1 MTERELNGLYY
12 IEKEIESLAA
22 LLEELPEDAGLG
34 SVVLDGMPHGTDIG
48 DKTAAI
54 ALKRATLQK
63 QLQRAREKRMKES
76 SKIHTYIDGVQD
88 AEVRSIM
95 IMRFIELKSW
105 EEIGDKLFMYRK
117 TAARKMRKY
126 LDIH

>member
-12 IEKEIESLAA
+12 IEKEIESLTA

-54 ALKRATLQK
+54 ALKRARLQK
-63 QLQRAREKRMKES
+63 QLQRARKKRMKES
-76 SKIHTYIDGVQD
+76 SKIHKYINSVQD

-105 EEIGDKLFMYRK
+105 DEIGDKLFMHRTTVVRK
-117 TAARKMRKY
+117 LRQY
-126 LDIH
+126 LKGG

>member
-12 IEKEIESLAA
+12 IEKEIESLTA

-54 ALKRATLQK
+54 ALKRERLQK

-76 SKIHTYIDGVQD
+76 SKIHKYIDGVQD

-95 IMRFIELKSW
+95 VMRFIELKSW
-105 EEIGDKLFMYRK
+105 DEIGDKLFMHRTTVVRK
-117 TAARKMRKY
+117 LRQY
-126 LDIH
+126 LKGG